1 MHSFLSLRGNREK
14 KTKSK
19 LVNLVTETWNKW
31 VSPLRDN
38 NISMAGYQAHLLL
51 SAIPVEVNVWITG
64 ILRLHLRI
72 ATWKSTEKSI
82 GQKAGDLLLGHC
94 DGVIHL
100 LFQQRYWLP
109 TKEMRGRKGQG
120 RKEWRREKNN

>member
-1 MHSFLSLRGNREK
+1 
-14 KTKSK
+14 
-19 LVNLVTETWNKW
+19 
-31 VSPLRDN
+31 
-38 NISMAGYQAHLLL
+38 MAGL
-51 SAIPVEVNVWITG
+51 SGSFTAAAIPVEVNVWITG

-72 ATWKSTEKSI
+72 ATWKSTEESI
-82 GQKAGDLLLGHC
+82 GQKAGDLLLGHG

-120 RKEWRREKNN
+120 RKEGRREKNN